1 MFGVVKRILLVE
13 DDEDIRY
20 LLADL
25 FEQEGYQVHHAAD
38 GREGLA
44 EMKKR
49 HHHVVLCDYRM
60 PHMDGLEFLEVSR
73 LVWPDT
79 PVIMTSCDPELME
92 RQGSQPLLSAYT
104 CLSKPFDLDELLAT
118 VKEAANRT
126 PVTTM
131 HHVTTHQ

>member
-1 MFGVVKRILLVE
+1 MDRDDRRVLLVE

-25 FEQEGYQVHHAAD
+25 FEQEGYQVYQAAD

-60 PHMDGLEFLEVSR
+60 PHMDGLAFLDVSR

-79 PVIMTSCDPELME
+79 PVIMASCDPELME
-92 RQGSQPLLSAYT
+92 RRDSQPLMSAYA
-104 CLSKPFDLDELLAT
+104 CLQKPFELDQLLT
-118 VKEAANRT
+118 VIKEASCEAH
-126 PVTTM
+126 VSDL
-131 HHVTTHQ
+131 HHTAHR